1 MSIELLIVIGNI
13 SIYKTYE
20 LKKIKIKKSA
30 SNSLFLILKK
40 KKKKKLTT
48 T

>member
-20 LKKIKIKKSA
+20 MKNKKVVQVTHY
-30 SNSLFLILKK
+30 FLIKK
-40 KKKKKLTT
+40 KKPLTAPY
-48 T
+48 